1 MVQIRFDNQEQYTF
15 ATQFFQAAGGGF
27 SSATLSSDTLTIGI
41 DEPTIGML
49 LRRISQGET
58 AVMPY
63 IGKEKDTWI
72 IAGADQRA
80 LDQTMRAI
88 KRFLIPTY
96 AEFTPT
102 GHIPSRQTFD
112 PTSNHLQQAG
122 ATIYPAGYYRMVSH
136 ARDRSFILKRLALWG
151 NLETTRPTHQVEQH
165 QSYRGLAEAF
175 QEALAAANWTEA
187 EQCLQEMQRL
197 HLSTANNL
205 AFLSIQLLA
214 QQHRWSEIW
223 HHTDFA
229 LLARMRIPRSVRAAL
244 LTAFHHSELLGL
256 EQEGEWGKAFETFK
270 RNRSKLGLLLT
281 GRFGLSQ
288 ASVVQVFAYQ
298 AVLDADHTSLE
309 SLRSIQDDPQ
319 VQVCL
324 DNLHPMLPVEKVISK
339 PLTDPEQ
346 QVKQALLFSD
356 YDTALHAVKAI
367 EQQTRRAT
375 LLVEVAFHS
384 GDLQT
389 AEDALLTYWELKE
402 DEQHSIQ
409 QKEPRISHYLDFL
422 NTTVSPP
429 QDKTI
434 PTIGNWLDWFQ
445 LVQDNP
451 DSPHLVPALDHL
463 VQTKDERFWT
473 IERIVRLNDAL
484 LLFVTDPE
492 YITRPYARNA
502 IQNLINL
509 FLQDSG
515 FPRSDDVYDSLYET
529 LYLGVL
535 ETHTPNITTSML
547 VFRLISALLSNKPE
561 RCHSIW
567 QNLSSWFQEPVPA
580 LETSVQ
586 EIFEL
591 LIDYGLPGNV
601 LTEWYRRWVEYLV
614 SLPTSRDRVILETW
628 LAFGKW
634 MQTVPNLVSRLQER
648 LTDSIEQ
655 DWENPIEKLPDG
667 YRIGIFSL
675 RESSAQRVKLLLEA
689 RNNSLDVRICTEKVL
704 NERAKAIAQNA
715 DLVVVAWTCLSHAM
729 SYGIEPF
736 LKNKPVFPQSGGSTS
751 MVRAIEERVKQ
762 GQGI

>member
-1 MVQIRFDNQEQYTF
+1 
-15 ATQFFQAAGGGF
+15 
-27 SSATLSSDTLTIGI
+27 
-41 DEPTIGML
+41 
-49 LRRISQGET
+49 
-58 AVMPY
+58 
-63 IGKEKDTWI
+63 
-72 IAGADQRA
+72 
-80 LDQTMRAI
+80 MRA
-88 KRFLIPTY
+88 
-96 AEFTPT
+96 
-102 GHIPSRQTFD
+102 
-112 PTSNHLQQAG
+112 
-122 ATIYPAGYYRMVSH
+122 
-136 ARDRSFILKRLALWG
+136 ARGDRLRCSCRRP
-151 NLETTRPTHQVEQH
+151 LER
-165 QSYRGLAEAF
+165 
-175 QEALAAANWTEA
+175 
-187 EQCLQEMQRL
+187 
-197 HLSTANNL
+197 
-205 AFLSIQLLA
+205 
-214 QQHRWSEIW
+214 
-223 HHTDFA
+223 
-229 LLARMRIPRSVRAAL
+229 
-244 LTAFHHSELLGL
+244 
-256 EQEGEWGKAFETFK
+256 
-270 RNRSKLGLLLT
+270 
-281 GRFGLSQ
+281 
-288 ASVVQVFAYQ
+288 
-298 AVLDADHTSLE
+298 
-309 SLRSIQDDPQ
+309 
-319 VQVCL
+319 
-324 DNLHPMLPVEKVISK
+324 
-339 PLTDPEQ
+339 
-346 QVKQALLFSD
+346 
-356 YDTALHAVKAI
+356 
-367 EQQTRRAT
+367 
-375 LLVEVAFHS
+375 
-384 GDLQT
+384 
-389 AEDALLTYWELKE
+389 
-402 DEQHSIQ
+402 
-409 QKEPRISHYLDFL
+409 
-422 NTTVSPP
+422 
-429 QDKTI
+429 
-434 PTIGNWLDWFQ
+434 
-445 LVQDNP
+445 
-451 DSPHLVPALDHL
+451 
-463 VQTKDERFWT
+463 
-473 IERIVRLNDAL
+473 L

-762 GQGI
+762 GQDI